1 MTTFWSHEL
10 EAVALTAGDWAALR
24 RIRGVLE
31 IFKHATL
38 QVSERG
44 CGPDLI
50 LIIYKSVIVSLQD
63 SKAIEAKFHTQRE
76 RWGQAIEV
84 CLAKLQKYV
93 DKSLNNDYICIAL
106 SSSKISD

>member
-1 MTTFWSHEL
+1 MTTFCSHES
-10 EAVALTAGDWAALR
+10 EAVALMADNWAALG

-50 LIIYKSVIVSLQD
+50 LIINKSLIVSLQD
-63 SKAIEAKFHTQRE
+63 SKAIETKFRTQRE
-76 RWGQAIEV
+76 RWGQAIDV
-84 CLAKLQKYV
+84 CLSKLQKYV
-93 DKSLNNDYICIAL
+93 NKSLNNDYICIAL
-106 SSSKISD
+106 ST